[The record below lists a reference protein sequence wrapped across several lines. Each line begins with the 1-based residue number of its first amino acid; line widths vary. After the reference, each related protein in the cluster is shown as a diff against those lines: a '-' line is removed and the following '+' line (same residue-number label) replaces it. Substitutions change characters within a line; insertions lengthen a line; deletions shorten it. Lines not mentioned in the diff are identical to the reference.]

1 MKKEYTVRVVYIV
14 PLGVKPWK
22 EMRRRAAEW
31 LEDIQWFFADEMSR
45 HGFGE
50 KTFEIARDSN
60 KELVFHQINS
70 SSNGSLF
77 KEKPWNECKRIAGAK
92 NLRSD
97 NDIVVYFFEYYLLPP
112 GKDPV
117 ASSRGGK
124 RKVGGEVFLS
134 SLHIK
139 LARRE
144 WLSCDSEYE
153 GQVFDWIRSEP
164 MGKDTLNWH
173 GRGRKIGDVCGASY
187 SIMAHELGHSFGLQ
201 HDRNNDRNRKGNLM
215 GNGCRGI
222 RGYFRP
228 DLTDDFC
235 VLTEKDAA
243 CLKDSKFFSKRNL
256 KNKSSAFG
264 S

>member
-14 PLGVKPWK
+14 PLGAKPWE
-22 EMRRRAAEW
+22 EMKRRVTEY

-45 HGFGE
+45 HGFGK

-60 KELVFHQINS
+60 RELVFHQIS
-70 SSNGSLF
+70 GPSRSQF
-77 KEKPWNECKRIAGAK
+77 KEKPWNECKKIAEANG
-92 NLRSD
+92 LRSD
-97 NDIVVYFFEYYLLPP
+97 NDIVMYFFEYYLFPS
-112 GKDPV
+112 GKNPV
-117 ASSRGGK
+117 ASSRGSK
-124 RKVGGEVFLS
+124 REDGGEVFLS

-153 GQVFDWIRSEP
+153 GQVFDWIRPEP

-173 GRGRKIGDVCGASY
+173 GRGRKICNVCGASY
-187 SIMAHELGHSFGLQ
+187 GIMAHELGHAFGLQ

-243 CLKDSKFFSKRNL
+243 HLNDSRFFSKRNL
-256 KNKSSAFG
+256 KNKSIAFG
-264 S
+264 L

>member
-1 MKKEYTVRVVYIV
+1 MKKKYTVRVVYIV
-14 PLGVKPWK
+14 PLGAKPWK
-22 EMRRRAAEW
+22 EMRHRATEY
-31 LEDIQWFFADEMSR
+31 LEDIQWFFADEMNR
-45 HGFGE
+45 HGFGK

-60 KELVFHQINS
+60 GELLFHQIND
-70 SSNGSLF
+70 SLDRSQF
-77 KEKPWNECKRIAGAK
+77 KEKPWNECKKIAEA
-92 NLRSD
+92 NDLRGD
-97 NDIVVYFFEYYLLPP
+97 KDIVTYVFEYYSFPS

-117 ASSRGGK
+117 ASCRGGRK
-124 RKVGGEVFLS
+124 KVGGEVFLS

-144 WLSCDSEYE
+144 WLSCDDEYE
-153 GQVFDWIRSEP
+153 GQVFDWIRPEP

-187 SIMAHELGHSFGLQ
+187 GIIAHELGHAFGL
-201 HDRNNDRNRKGNLM
+201 HDTKNGRNRKGDLM
-215 GNGCRGI
+215 GYGIRGM

-243 CLKDSKFFSKRNL
+243 CLNNSKFFSKRNL
-256 KNKSSAFG
+256 KNKSLAFG
-264 S
+264 L